1 MPRFFERSFTFVLL
15 MFTLP
20 LLFLPKINLLQY
32 GGRETAGI
40 RIDDLV
46 LMGFVVLLGWAHF
59 LLRRRLREVEKWLF
73 AVLGFSIFSFVI
85 NQFFY
90 AIGWIHVT
98 GNLLYALRIL
108 EYFAFFYIG
117 LIAVE
122 YVSSSTLIKS
132 FIVWNCTIM
141 VFQKMGLVGEFSMY
155 GYNLYAAY
163 RVPGVCSFASEAG
176 ALVNMLFCYLIF
188 QPKENNKLVQFWP
201 PFVRQLTEGSYL
213 YVMFIFFG
221 LLTVFTG
228 SRIAIFAIAVV
239 FLYCVWGKM
248 SWRTPWTIAI
258 TSVVVI
264 VGGAL
269 LTMFIMENQ
278 EMLARSRGLLS
289 MKNVD
294 LMSKVWNGVDVN
306 IEPKS
311 NGMIGSGGADMSWFI
326 RIQKWCYA
334 LKIYVTHPETY
345 LQGVG
350 PGFAFAG
357 LDGGYLRILVENG
370 LIGAFLY
377 WKFFRVIAAKSPQLK
392 WMVIV
397 FAINMIFF
405 DAYIAYKPMS
415 LLFLVA
421 GMTWAEEESRVRVND
436 AALQE
441 VRV

>member
-1 MPRFFERSFTFVLL
+1 MPRFFERSFTLVIL

-40 RIDDLV
+40 RIDDIV

-59 LLRRRLREVEKWLF
+59 LLRRRLRDVEKWLF
-73 AVLGFSIFSFVI
+73 AVLGFSIVSFLI

-122 YVSSSTLIKS
+122 FVSSATLIKS

-141 VFQKMGLVGEFSMY
+141 VFQKLGLVGEFSMY
-155 GYNLYAAY
+155 GYNPYAAY

-188 QPKENNKLVQFWP
+188 QPKEKSRLLQFWP
-201 PFVRQLTEGSYL
+201 SFMRQLMEGSYL

-278 EMLARSRGLLS
+278 EMLARSKGLLS
-289 MKNVD
+289 MKNVN
-294 LMSKVWNGVDVN
+294 LMGKMWDGVDVN
-306 IEPKS
+306 MEPKS

-370 LIGAFLY
+370 IVGVFLY
-377 WKFFRVIAAKSPQLK
+377 YNFFKTIARKSPQLK

-421 GMTWAEEESRVRVND
+421 GMTWAEAELRVKDDEVAR
-436 AALQE
+436 QE
-441 VRV
+441 VTA